1 MTDSQATP
9 YTADPTRAAVTMKLP
24 WSPGDT
30 PLMLAPMQG
39 LTNRALRSLFI
50 EWVRPDAVCT
60 EFMRVNPVAAKKR
73 LAPGDLREI
82 SPAEDGVPLVV
93 QLIGHGREALVSA
106 AIAAQDA
113 GAAHINLNM
122 GCPYGRMTSGLT
134 GGGMLKRPELLEEI
148 IPALREAISGTFS
161 VKLRA
166 GYEDPRQVFSLL
178 PLFEAS
184 GVDFLVLH
192 PRTVRQAYNGL
203 ADHGI
208 TAETVK
214 RTAIPVIANG
224 DIRTA
229 AGGLRVLEETGAAGL
244 MLGRGGIGEPMLFER
259 LRGRAGADP
268 DRAERRAMLHRY
280 LTALLPR
287 YCELFCGDSQV
298 LGKIKGVVSNVM
310 DPELERELKTLT
322 RAKSLQA
329 FREAV
334 AVLVQGQVGLAFKS
348 CS

>member
-1 MTDSQATP
+1 MTDSPAAAKLP
-9 YTADPTRAAVTMKLP
+9 DPTRADPQTKLP
-24 WSPGDT
+24 WTPGET

-73 LAPGDLREI
+73 LTPGDLREI
-82 SPAEDGVPLVV
+82 SPSENGVPLIV

-106 AIAAQDA
+106 ALAAQDA

-166 GYEDPRQVFSLL
+166 GYDDHRQVFSLL
-178 PLFEAS
+178 PLFESA

-192 PRTVRQAYNGL
+192 PRTVRQAYSGL

-208 TAETVK
+208 TAEAVK
-214 RTAIPVIANG
+214 RTGIPIIANG
-224 DIRTA
+224 DIRSVA
-229 AGGLRVLEETGAAGL
+229 FGLQVLKETGADGL

-259 LRGRAGADP
+259 LRGRAGAEP
-268 DRAERRAMLHRY
+268 DRLERRAMLHRY
-280 LTALLPR
+280 LTSLLPG
-287 YCELFCGDSQV
+287 YCALFCGDAQV
-298 LGKIKGVVSNVM
+298 LGKIKGVVSNVE
-310 DPELERELKTLT
+310 DPELERELKQLT
-322 RAKSLQA
+322 RAKTLQA
-329 FREAV
+329 FRAAIDE
-334 AVLVQGQVGLAFKS
+334 LG
-348 CS
+348 

>member
-1 MTDSQATP
+1 
-9 YTADPTRAAVTMKLP
+9 
-24 WSPGDT
+24 
-30 PLMLAPMQG
+30 MLAPMQG

-50 EWVRPDAVCT
+50 SWVRPDVVCT

-73 LAPGDLREI
+73 LAPGDLRDI
-82 SPAEDGVPLVV
+82 SPSEDGVPLVV

-106 AIAAQDA
+106 AQSAQDA

-134 GGGMLKRPELLEEI
+134 GGGMLKKPELLEEI

-166 GYEDPRQVFSLL
+166 GYDDPHQVFSLL

-192 PRTVRQAYNGL
+192 PRTVKQAYNGL

-208 TAETVK
+208 TAEVVK
-214 RTAIPVIANG
+214 RTGLPVIANG

-229 AGGLRVLEETGAAGL
+229 AGGLRVLQETGAAGL

-259 LRGRAGADP
+259 LRGRAVAEP
-268 DRAERRAMLHRY
+268 DCQERRRMLRRY
-280 LTALLPR
+280 LVDLLPL
-287 YCELFCGDSQV
+287 YCALFCGDSQV
-298 LGKIKGVVSNVM
+298 LGKIKGVVANVE
-310 DPELERELKTLT
+310 DPDLDKVLKQLKRSKT
-322 RAKSLQA
+322 LQA
-329 FREAV
+329 FQAAV
-334 AVLVQGQVGLAFKS
+334 EEL
-348 CS
+348 